1 MDELKIKSK
10 IMTGIISKLIRVAL
24 QKKFGKNIDL
34 KLNEVI
40 ASVNNGQVSI
50 HLNADCRFEQS
61 ELTELLKGLD

>member
-10 IMTGIISKLIRVAL
+10 IMTGVISKLIRVAIRS
-24 QKKFGKNIDL
+24 KFGKNIDL

-40 ASVNNGQVSI
+40 ANVSDGQVNI

-61 ELTELLKGLD
+61 ELTELLKRLD